1 MPRRRCCNLYQDG
14 CFNIESLYA
23 DDVFLFIRL
32 EAADIT
38 ITMDILHLVDVVLGL
53 KTNIQ
58 KSNVL
63 PIICDEHDLEVVHH
77 QLPCALSN
85 FPCKYLSIP
94 LALEEVEKG
103 AHTAYH

>member
-38 ITMDILHLVDVVLGL
+38 IAMDILHLVDVVLGL

>member
-53 KTNIQ
+53 KTNFQ